1 MKTFFKTYN
10 QYNIYCLKILKKTSH
25 NSVYTNYKMAKK
37 TSSTASATTT
47 APAPAAAPAP
57 VAVAAATKPAK
68 APKTPKTDAPVAPA
82 PVQVAAS
89 TDAHTE
95 GGAIE
100 ASSLSTLFSDFGSKL
115 QTLSS
120 GLSTLRSD
128 FRTLERHVAREM
140 RAAQKI
146 SKRKRKSGNR
156 APSGFVKPTL
166 ISKELA
172 NFLGKPV
179 GTEWARTEVT
189 REINA
194 YIRTHSLQDKEN
206 GRKINPDT
214 KLRAL
219 LQLKKDE
226 ELTYFNLQKYM
237 SPHFAKATP
246 AAAVVASVN

>member
-1 MKTFFKTYN
+1 
-10 QYNIYCLKILKKTSH
+10 
-25 NSVYTNYKMAKK
+25 
-37 TSSTASATTT
+37 
-47 APAPAAAPAP
+47 
-57 VAVAAATKPAK
+57 
-68 APKTPKTDAPVAPA
+68 
-82 PVQVAAS
+82 
-89 TDAHTE
+89 
-95 GGAIE
+95 
-100 ASSLSTLFSDFGSKL
+100 LFSEFGSKL

-206 GRKINPDT
+206 GRKINPDS

-246 AAAVVASVN
+246 AVVASVN

>member
-1 MKTFFKTYN
+1 
-10 QYNIYCLKILKKTSH
+10 
-25 NSVYTNYKMAKK
+25 MAKK
-37 TSSTASATTT
+37 TSSAASASTPAPVPVPTPAPATTT
-47 APAPAAAPAP
+47 KA
-57 VAVAAATKPAK
+57 AK
-68 APKTPKTDAPVAPA
+68 APKTPKTDAPVAPT
-82 PVQVAAS
+82 PVPAQVAS

-95 GGAIE
+95 GSAIE
-100 ASSLSTLFSDFGSKL
+100 ASTLSSLFSDFGSKL

-128 FRTLERHVAREM
+128 FRILERHVAREM

>member
-1 MKTFFKTYN
+1 M
-10 QYNIYCLKILKKTSH
+10 
-25 NSVYTNYKMAKK
+25 YTNIKMAKK
-37 TSSTASATTT
+37 TPSTASATTT
-47 APAPAAAPAP
+47 APAPAAPAPATT
-57 VAVAAATKPAK
+57 TKPAK
-68 APKTPKTDAPVAPA
+68 APKTPKTDAPVTPA
-82 PVQVAAS
+82 PVQVAS

-95 GGAIE
+95 GTAIE
-100 ASSLSTLFSDFGSKL
+100 ASSLCSLFSEFGSKL

-246 AAAVVASVN
+246 TVVASVN

>member
-1 MKTFFKTYN
+1 
-10 QYNIYCLKILKKTSH
+10 
-25 NSVYTNYKMAKK
+25 MAKK
-37 TSSTASATTT
+37 TSSAASATTT
-47 APAPAAAPAP
+47 ATAPAPAPAP
-57 VAVAAATKPAK
+57 VQATATKPAK
-68 APKTPKTDAPVAPA
+68 APKTPKTDAPVAPSPA
-82 PVQVAAS
+82 PVAAAS

-95 GGAIE
+95 GSALE
-100 ASSLSTLFSDFGSKL
+100 VSSLSTLFSDFGSKL

-172 NFLGKPV
+172 PFLGKPV
-179 GTEWARTEVT
+179 GSELARTEVT

-214 KLRAL
+214 KLRSL

-246 AAAVVASVN
+246 VAAVS

>member
-1 MKTFFKTYN
+1 M
-10 QYNIYCLKILKKTSH
+10 
-25 NSVYTNYKMAKK
+25 YTNYKMAKK
-37 TSSTASATTT
+37 TSSTASA
-47 APAPAAAPAP
+47 PAPTPLPAALLVGAAAPAP
-57 VAVAAATKPAK
+57 ASKAAK
-68 APKTPKTDAPVAPA
+68 APKTPKTDAPVAPSPA
-82 PVQVAAS
+82 PVAAAS

-95 GGAIE
+95 GSAIE
-100 ASSLSTLFSDFGSKL
+100 VSSLSSLFSDFGSKL

-194 YIRTHSLQDKEN
+194 YIRTHNLQDKEN

-214 KLRAL
+214 KLRSL

-246 AAAVVASVN
+246 AVAVAVASS

>member
-1 MKTFFKTYN
+1 
-10 QYNIYCLKILKKTSH
+10 
-25 NSVYTNYKMAKK
+25 MAKK
-37 TSSTASATTT
+37 TSSSAASATTT
-47 APAPAAAPAP
+47 APAPAPAP
-57 VAVAAATKPAK
+57 TPVQATATKPAK
-68 APKTPKTDAPVAPA
+68 APKTPKTDAPVTPAPA
-82 PVQVAAS
+82 QVAS

-95 GGAIE
+95 GTAIE
-100 ASSLSTLFSDFGSKL
+100 ASSLCSLFSEFGSKL

-246 AAAVVASVN
+246 AVAVVASVN

>member
-1 MKTFFKTYN
+1 M
-10 QYNIYCLKILKKTSH
+10 
-25 NSVYTNYKMAKK
+25 YTNYKMAKK
-37 TSSTASATTT
+37 TSSTASA
-47 APAPAAAPAP
+47 PAPTPLPPALLVGAAAPAP
-57 VAVAAATKPAK
+57 ASKAAK
-68 APKTPKTDAPVAPA
+68 APKTPKTDAPVAPSPA
-82 PVQVAAS
+82 PVAAAS

-95 GGAIE
+95 GSAIE
-100 ASSLSTLFSDFGSKL
+100 VSSLSTLFSDFGSKL

-214 KLRAL
+214 KLRSL

-246 AAAVVASVN
+246 AVAVASS

>member
-1 MKTFFKTYN
+1 
-10 QYNIYCLKILKKTSH
+10 
-25 NSVYTNYKMAKK
+25 MAKK
-37 TSSTASATTT
+37 TSSTASAPTPT
-47 APAPAAAPAP
+47 PAPAP
-57 VAVAAATKPAK
+57 VATPSKEAASTSAPKTAK
-68 APKTPKTDAPVAPA
+68 APKTPKTPKTDAPVAST
-82 PVQVAAS
+82 PVPVATTTS

-95 GGAIE
+95 GAAIE
-100 ASSLSTLFSDFGSKL
+100 ASSLSSLFSDFGSKL

-128 FRTLERHVAREM
+128 FRVLERHVAREM

-246 AAAVVASVN
+246 AVAVAAASS